1 MTEIITDY
9 EKLCERADEIDTV
22 KQSKEMRSIIIDL
35 KHTVKENNLLG
46 LAANQIGQNK
56 RIIVINYNGDI
67 RSYVNP
73 VLYNA
78 KGFTISRENSP
89 SIPDKEF
96 LVVRNQEVTVTYV
109 TPLGK
114 IQTEKFLGVAATMVQ
129 HLVNILDGVLISDI
143 GFEIDSNWDSFTD
156 EEKNEL
162 LDMYLESIDMKRKKI
177 QKEIDEDPDLKQIDD
192 GIKFLTAIQNG
203 EIKLTPATIHID
215 NAEEVN
221 ARLEKEEAE
230 KSVEE
235 NAD

>member
-1 MTEIITDY
+1 MAEIITDY
-9 EKLCERADEIDTV
+9 EKLCDRADEIDTT
-22 KQSKEMRSIIIDL
+22 KQSKEMRSIITEL

-46 LAANQIGQNK
+46 LAANQIGYNK
-56 RIIVINYNGDI
+56 RIIVINYSGDI

-78 KGFTISRENSP
+78 KGLTVSRENSP
-89 SIPDKEF
+89 SIPGKEY

-114 IQTEKFLGVAATMVQ
+114 IKTEKFLGVAATMVQ

-143 GFEIDSNWDSFTD
+143 GFEIDSNWDSFTE

-162 LDMYLESIDMKRKKI
+162 LDMYLESIDLKRKAV
-177 QKEIDEDPDLKQIDD
+177 QEEIDSNPELKQIDD

-203 EIKLTPATIHID
+203 EVKLTPATIHID
-215 NAEEVN
+215 NADEIN
-221 ARLEKEEAE
+221 AQLEKER
-230 KSVEE
+230 KDKQD